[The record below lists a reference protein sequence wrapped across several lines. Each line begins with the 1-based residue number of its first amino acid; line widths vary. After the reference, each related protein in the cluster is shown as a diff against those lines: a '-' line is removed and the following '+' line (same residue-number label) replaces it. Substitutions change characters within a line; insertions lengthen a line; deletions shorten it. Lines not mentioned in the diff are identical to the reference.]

1 MKPLPSSSTP
11 IDLAM
16 VRAALVKTT
25 GRQYWRSLEEL
36 AQTKDFQEMLHRE
49 FPAQASEFTDEVSRR
64 NFLKLMGA
72 SLALAGV
79 TACTRQPMQKIV
91 PYVRQPEEIVP
102 GIPLYFATAMPF
114 DGFGIGLLALSYEG
128 HPTKIEG
135 NPGHPASL
143 GATSIFQQAS
153 ILDLYDPDRA
163 QAVTNA
169 GEVSSWDF
177 FLTALIGVLEQQQPK
192 HGAGLRILT
201 ETVTSP
207 TLASQLQ
214 SLLKK
219 YPNAKWHQYQPTART
234 NRREAALTAF
244 GEAVETRYYFN
255 KARVILSLESDF
267 LFSHPEG
274 LRHTRHFTNG
284 RRVSKAS
291 PAMNRLYVVESTPTV
306 TGSMADHR
314 LPISSAD
321 VEGFTRA
328 LARQLGV
335 SKGTN
340 ENSAVPDS
348 HDEWIAAVARDLQN
362 NRGASIVIAGEQQ
375 PSVVHVLAHLINQTF
390 GNFGKTMDFATSAEA
405 QPVDQVQSLR
415 ELVQDMDAGGVDC
428 LIMMGG
434 NPVFSAPA
442 DFHFADR
449 LSKVKFRVHLSPGL
463 DETSA
468 YCHWHIPESHFLEAW
483 SDVRA
488 FDGTASIIQPL
499 IHPLY
504 DSRSAH
510 DLVEVMMLQPSR
522 LGYDIV
528 RDYWK
533 TQLHGAD
540 FESSW
545 RKALHDGIVAGTEL
559 HPRQLQ
565 MKISGGVPAAVRQ
578 PGDKSA
584 NLEVSFLPDP
594 GVWDGRFANNGWLQ
608 ELSKPFTKLTW
619 DNAALVSPALAE
631 RMHLSNGD
639 MVELRFKGRS
649 VRAPTWIMPGQAENS
664 VTLHFGYGRT
674 RVGRVGEGTGFN
686 AYALRT
692 SDAMWFGAG
701 LEITKTG
708 GRHLLASTENSHNLH
723 GRDIVRSGTI
733 EDFQERPNFV
743 HTGEEIPRPDD
754 TLYNLGEFKSNDPA
768 WGMVINLTTCIGCN
782 ACVLACQSENNIP
795 VVGKDQVARGRD
807 MLWIRVDQYFQG
819 NLDNPQVSNQPVPCM
834 HCENAPCELVCPV
847 EATLHDHEGLNLQVY
862 NRCVGTRYCSNNCP
876 YKVRRFNFL
885 TYTDYR
891 SESLKPMRNP
901 NVTVRWRGV
910 MEKCTY
916 CIQRIAATRI
926 TAKKENRRIGGNE
939 IMTACQQVCPAEAIV
954 FGDMNDPNSNV
965 AKHKAHPLNY
975 SMLGELNT
983 RPRTTYLAKLRN
995 PNPGL

>member
-1 MKPLPSSSTP
+1 
-11 IDLAM
+11 
-16 VRAALVKTT
+16 
-25 GRQYWRSLEEL
+25 
-36 AQTKDFQEMLHRE
+36 MLHRE

-72 SLALAGV
+72 SLALAGM

-114 DGFGIGLLALSYEG
+114 DGFGIGLLAMSYEG

-153 ILDLYDPDRA
+153 ILDLYDPDRS
-163 QAVTNA
+163 QTVTNA
-169 GEVSSWDF
+169 GEVSSYDF
-177 FLTALIGVLEQQQPK
+177 FLTALIGALEQQSIK
-192 HGAGLRILT
+192 RGAGLRILT

-214 SLLKK
+214 NLLKK
-219 YPNAKWHQYQPTART
+219 YPDAKWHQYQPTAR
-234 NRREAALTAF
+234 NNVREAAEIAF
-244 GEAVETRYYFN
+244 GEVIETRYHFD
-255 KARVILSLESDF
+255 KARVVLSLGSDF
-267 LFSHPEG
+267 LFSHPES
-274 LRHTRHFTNG
+274 LRYARQFTNG
-284 RRVSKAS
+284 RRMSNESA
-291 PAMNRLYVVESTPTV
+291 AMNRLYVVESTPTV

-321 VEGFTRA
+321 VEALTRT

-335 SKGTN
+335 TK
-340 ENSAVPDS
+340 ENDEDSAVHGP
-348 HDEWIAAVARDLQN
+348 HEEWIAAVTRDLQN
-362 NRGASIVIAGEQQ
+362 NRGACIVVAGEQQ
-375 PSVVHVLAHLINQTF
+375 PPAVQVLAHMINQAL
-390 GNFGKTMDFATSAEA
+390 GNFGKTMDFAASAEA
-405 QPVDQVQSLR
+405 QPVNQVQSLR
-415 ELVQDMDAGGVDC
+415 GLVEDMELGRVDC

-434 NPVFSAPA
+434 NPVFSSPA

-449 LSKVKFRVHLSPGL
+449 LAKVNFRVHLSPRQ

-468 YCHWHIPESHFLEAW
+468 YCHWHIPESHFLETW

-488 FDGTASIIQPL
+488 YDGTVSIIQPL

-504 DSRSAH
+504 DTWSAH
-510 DLVEVMMLQPSR
+510 DLIEAMLLQPTR
-522 LGYDIV
+522 PGYDIV
-528 RDYWK
+528 RDHWK
-533 TQLHGAD
+533 TQLHGPD
-540 FESSW
+540 FELSW
-545 RKALHDGIVAGTEL
+545 RKALHDGIIADTEL
-559 HPRQLQ
+559 EPRQVQ
-565 MKISGGVPAAVRQ
+565 MKISDGIPAASRRQ
-578 PGDKSA
+578 EGKSA

-594 GVWDGRFANNGWLQ
+594 GIWDGRFANNGWLQ
-608 ELSKPFTKLTW
+608 ELSKPITKLTW

-631 RMHLSNGD
+631 RMKLNNGEV
-639 MVELRFKGRS
+639 VELRFRGRT
-649 VRAPTWIMPGQAENS
+649 VRAPVWITPGQAENS

-686 AYALRT
+686 AYSLRT
-692 SDAMWFGAG
+692 SDAMWFGPG

-708 GRHLLASTENSHNLH
+708 GRQVLASTQNNHNLQ
-723 GRDIVRSGTI
+723 GRDIVRSGTF
-733 EDFQERPNFV
+733 EEFRAKPNFI
-743 HTGEEIPRPDD
+743 HKGEETPRRDD
-754 TLYNLGEFKSNDPA
+754 TLYNPEEFKSNDPA

-782 ACVLACQSENNIP
+782 ACVVACQSENNIP

-819 NLDNPQVSNQPVPCM
+819 SLDNPRVSNQPVPCM
-834 HCENAPCELVCPV
+834 HCEHAPCELVCPV

-876 YKVRRFNFL
+876 YKVRRFNFFS
-885 TYTDYR
+885 YNDYR
-891 SESLKPMRNP
+891 DESLRPMRNP

-926 TAKKENRRIGGNE
+926 TAKKEARRIGGNE
-939 IMTACQQVCPAEAIV
+939 VMTACQQACPTEAIV
-954 FGDMNDPNSNV
+954 FGDINDPNSSV
-965 AKHKAHPLNY
+965 TKQKAQPLNY

-995 PNPGL
+995 PNPELEPQKPQT